1 MELKV
6 AENTIENEKLKEGW
20 KRREVIEAH
29 EESDSE

>member
-20 KRREVIEAH
+20 KRIEVIEAH